1 MSDTILVTGIIDL
14 DPAKRDDA
22 IAALTKVMD
31 ATRAE
36 DGCVT
41 YTFSA
46 DVSDPGRFW
55 LQEQWRDQSSIDAH
69 MAQPHLAELMAAMGE
84 FGVTNADIKTWNSTE
99 QPS

>member
-22 IAALTKVMD
+22 IAAVAKVMD

-55 LQEQWRDQSSIDAH
+55 LQEQWRDQASIDAH
-69 MAQPHLAELMAAMGE
+69 MNQPHLAELMAAMGE
-84 FGVTNADIKTWNSTE
+84 LGVTSAEITTWNATE
-99 QPS
+99 QPR